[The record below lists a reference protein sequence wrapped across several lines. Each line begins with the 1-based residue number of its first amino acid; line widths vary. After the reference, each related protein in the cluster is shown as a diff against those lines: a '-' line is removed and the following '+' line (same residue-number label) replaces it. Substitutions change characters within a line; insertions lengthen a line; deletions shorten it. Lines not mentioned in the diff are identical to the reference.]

1 MTVTNEQ
8 PKCIGRVTN
17 LTIKFGPQTVL
28 ENFSMNIYQ
37 HRIHVLIGASGSGK
51 TTFLRALNRLN
62 DCFAT
67 CHTQGQINLSLAH
80 KMVAVDCL
88 KMTQLP
94 QLRRQVGMVFQHP
107 QLLPGS
113 IADNILLPL
122 RVVAGV
128 AGVDANNLTQ
138 QALEQAA
145 LWDEVAGRLDMPATC
160 LSGGQQQRL
169 CLARTLALQPEIL
182 LLDEPTASLDPHTTH
197 QIEQLI
203 IKLAK
208 QYTIVM
214 VCHNEQQ
221 QQRLADYVIKFH

>member
-1 MTVTNEQ
+1 MINQ
-8 PKCIGRVTN
+8 APKCIGRITD
-17 LTIKFGPQTVL
+17 LTIKFGQHTVL

-51 TTFLRALNRLN
+51 TTLLRALNRLN
-62 DCFAT
+62 DCFAA
-67 CHTQGQINLSLAH
+67 CHSQGQINLCLTE
-80 KMVAVDCL
+80 KMIAVDRL
-88 KMTQLP
+88 KAAQLP

-128 AGVDANNLTQ
+128 SGIDANDLAQ

-145 LWDEVAGRLDMPATC
+145 LWDEVTGRLDMPATC

-182 LLDEPTASLDPHTTH
+182 LLDEPTASLDPNTTH

-203 IKLAK
+203 LKLAK

-221 QQRLADYVIKFH
+221 QQRLADYVIKFD